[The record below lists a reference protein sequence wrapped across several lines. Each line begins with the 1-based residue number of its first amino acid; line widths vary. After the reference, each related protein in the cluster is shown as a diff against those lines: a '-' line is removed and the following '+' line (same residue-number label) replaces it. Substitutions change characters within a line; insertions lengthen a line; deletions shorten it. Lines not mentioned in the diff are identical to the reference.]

1 MSSIRSRSQ
10 CNVNKVLVVVFIGF
24 DVGISGR
31 LNGRDRVLEHRLND
45 RVMRQNDVLLERF
58 DFSLQLDSIR

>member
-1 MSSIRSRSQ
+1 M
-10 CNVNKVLVVVFIGF
+10 LVVVFIGF